1 MLYDAKA
8 ASLRERIDLLRE
20 TRLLTSR
27 VVLMINMIR
36 GSLVNGLAG
45 RVQESRRFF
54 RVPSGNGV
62 DHLTGRF
69 LDAGLLGHVLRMT
82 LRIGLDTQN
91 RRFDIRQN
99 FHPPFNFC
107 YRYILAR
114 TF

>member
-1 MLYDAKA
+1 MKKA
-8 ASLRERIDLLRE
+8 ATFVTAVYALRCNSFLLRERIDLLRE

-36 GSLVNGLAG
+36 GSLVNGLAC
-45 RVQESRRFF
+45 RVQEGRRFF

-69 LDAGLLGHVLRMT
+69 LDARLLRHVFRMT

-91 RRFDIRQN
+91 RRLDIRQMS
-99 FHPPFNFC
+99 HPPF
-107 YRYILAR
+107 
-114 TF
+114 